1 MPELE
6 LGKLPGATG
15 RGGHD
20 IDTGD
25 GSGVLFGRT
34 GTGAFPEAV
43 DDCNS
48 STARGLLGARSPG
61 APGHDSRCGTAPCQA
76 AVRI

>member
-15 RGGHD
+15 RGGRA
-20 IDTGD
+20 INSGD

-43 DDCNS
+43 DGCDG